1 MKCMYCGCLD
11 SKVID
16 SRLNDEGTSIRRRRE
31 CTNCGK
37 RYTTYETI
45 ELTPVMVVKRN
56 GCRQTFSIQKVKQ
69 GIVKACEKRPVSM
82 QQIDELAADIEK
94 RVANHLVQEI
104 KSSEIGEMIMDGLK
118 KIDDVAYV
126 RFAAV
131 HRQVKDINSWLSE
144 INDLVSK
151 REGENR

>member
-1 MKCMYCGCLD
+1 MKCIYCGCID

-16 SRLNDEGTSIRRRRE
+16 SRLNDDGTSIRRRRE
-31 CTNCGK
+31 CINCGK

-45 ELTPVMVVKRN
+45 ELTPVMVIKKN
-56 GCRQTFSIQKVKQ
+56 GCRQTFSVQKVKQ

-94 RVANHLVQEI
+94 RVANHLDQEVT
-104 KSSEIGEMIMDGLK
+104 SSEIGEMIMDGLK
-118 KIDDVAYV
+118 AIDEVAYV

-131 HRQVKDINSWLSE
+131 HRQFKDINSWLSE

-151 REGENR
+151 KKS

>member
-1 MKCMYCGCLD
+1 MKCIYCGCID

-16 SRLNDEGTSIRRRRE
+16 SRLNDDGTSIRRRRE
-31 CTNCGK
+31 CINCGK

-45 ELTPVMVVKRN
+45 ELTPVMVIKKN
-56 GCRQTFSIQKVKQ
+56 GCRQTFSVQKVKQ
-69 GIVKACEKRPVSM
+69 GIVKACEKHPVSM

-94 RVANHLVQEI
+94 RVANHLDQEVT
-104 KSSEIGEMIMDGLK
+104 SSEIGEMIMDGLK
-118 KIDDVAYV
+118 AIDEVAYV

-131 HRQVKDINSWLSE
+131 HRQFKDINSWLSE

-151 REGENR
+151 KKS

>member
-1 MKCMYCGCLD
+1 MKCIYCGCID

-16 SRLNDEGTSIRRRRE
+16 SRLNDDGTSIRRRRE
-31 CTNCGK
+31 CINCGK

-45 ELTPVMVVKRN
+45 ELTPVMVIKKN
-56 GCRQTFSIQKVKQ
+56 GCRQTFSVQKVKQ
-69 GIVKACEKRPVSM
+69 GIVKACEKRAVSM

-94 RVANHLVQEI
+94 RVANHLDQEVT
-104 KSSEIGEMIMDGLK
+104 SSEIGEMIMDGLK
-118 KIDDVAYV
+118 AIDEVAYV

-131 HRQVKDINSWLSE
+131 HRQFKDINSWLSE

-151 REGENR
+151 KKS

>member
-1 MKCMYCGCLD
+1 MKCIYCGCID

-16 SRLNDEGTSIRRRRE
+16 SRLNDDGTSIRRRRE
-31 CTNCGK
+31 CINCGK

-45 ELTPVMVVKRN
+45 ELTPVMVIKKN
-56 GCRQTFSIQKVKQ
+56 GCRQTFSLQKVKQ

-82 QQIDELAADIEK
+82 QQIDELAVDIEK
-94 RVANHLVQEI
+94 RVANHLDQEVT
-104 KSSEIGEMIMDGLK
+104 SSEIGEMIMDGLK
-118 KIDDVAYV
+118 AIDEVAYV

-131 HRQVKDINSWLSE
+131 HRQFKDINSWLSE

-151 REGENR
+151 KKS

>member
-1 MKCMYCGCLD
+1 MKCIYCGCID

-16 SRLNDEGTSIRRRRE
+16 SRLNDDGTSIRRRRE
-31 CTNCGK
+31 CINCGK

-45 ELTPVMVVKRN
+45 ELTPVMVIKKN
-56 GCRQTFSIQKVKQ
+56 GCRQTFSVQKVKQ

-82 QQIDELAADIEK
+82 QQIDGLAADIEK
-94 RVANHLVQEI
+94 RVANHLDQEVT
-104 KSSEIGEMIMDGLK
+104 SSEIGEMIMDGLK
-118 KIDDVAYV
+118 AIDEVAYV

-131 HRQVKDINSWLSE
+131 HRQFKDINSWLSE

-151 REGENR
+151 KKS

>member
-1 MKCMYCGCLD
+1 MKCIYCGCID

-16 SRLNDEGTSIRRRRE
+16 SRLNDDGTSIRRRRE
-31 CTNCGK
+31 CINCGK

-45 ELTPVMVVKRN
+45 ELTTVMVIKKN
-56 GCRQTFSIQKVKQ
+56 GCRQTFSVQKVKQ

-94 RVANHLVQEI
+94 RVANHLDQEVT
-104 KSSEIGEMIMDGLK
+104 SSEIGEMIMDGLK
-118 KIDDVAYV
+118 AIDEVAYV

-131 HRQVKDINSWLSE
+131 HRQFKDINSWLSE

-151 REGENR
+151 KKS

>member
-1 MKCMYCGCLD
+1 MKCIYCGCID

-16 SRLNDEGTSIRRRRE
+16 SRLNDDGTSIRRRRE
-31 CTNCGK
+31 CINCGK

-45 ELTPVMVVKRN
+45 ELTPVMVIKKN
-56 GCRQTFSIQKVKQ
+56 GCRQTFSVQKVKQ

-94 RVANHLVQEI
+94 RVANHLDQEVT
-104 KSSEIGEMIMDGLK
+104 SSEMIMDGLK
-118 KIDDVAYV
+118 AIDEVAYV

-131 HRQVKDINSWLSE
+131 HRQFKDINSWLSE

-151 REGENR
+151 KKS

>member
-1 MKCMYCGCLD
+1 MKCIYCGCID
-11 SKVID
+11 SRVID
-16 SRLNDEGTSIRRRRE
+16 SRLNDDGTSIRRRRE
-31 CTNCGK
+31 CINCGK

-45 ELTPVMVVKRN
+45 ELTPVMVIKKN
-56 GCRQTFSIQKVKQ
+56 GCRQTFSVQKVKQ

-94 RVANHLVQEI
+94 RVANHLDQEVT
-104 KSSEIGEMIMDGLK
+104 SSEIGEMIMDGLK
-118 KIDDVAYV
+118 AIDEVAYV

-131 HRQVKDINSWLSE
+131 HRQFKDINSWLSE

-151 REGENR
+151 KKS

>member
-1 MKCMYCGCLD
+1 MKCMFCGCID

-16 SRLNDEGTSIRRRRE
+16 SRLNDDGTSIRRRRE
-31 CTNCGK
+31 CINCGK

-45 ELTPVMVVKRN
+45 ELTPVMVIKKN
-56 GCRQTFSIQKVKQ
+56 GCRQTFSVQKVKQ

-82 QQIDELAADIEK
+82 QQIDELASDIEK
-94 RVANHLVQEI
+94 RVANHLDQEVT
-104 KSSEIGEMIMDGLK
+104 SSEIGEMIMDGLK
-118 KIDDVAYV
+118 QIDEVAYV

-131 HRQVKDINSWLSE
+131 HRQFKDINSWLSE

-151 REGENR
+151 RKS

>member
-1 MKCMYCGCLD
+1 MKCIYCGCID

-16 SRLNDEGTSIRRRRE
+16 SRLNDDGTSIRRRRE
-31 CTNCGK
+31 CINCGK

-45 ELTPVMVVKRN
+45 ELTPVMVIKKN
-56 GCRQTFSIQKVKQ
+56 GCRQTFSVQKVKQ

-94 RVANHLVQEI
+94 RVANHLDQEVT
-104 KSSEIGEMIMDGLK
+104 SSEIGEMIMDGLK
-118 KIDDVAYV
+118 AIDEVAYV

-131 HRQVKDINSWLSE
+131 HRQFKDINSWLSE
-144 INDLVSK
+144 INYLVSK
-151 REGENR
+151 KKS

>member
-1 MKCMYCGCLD
+1 MKCIYCGCID

-16 SRLNDEGTSIRRRRE
+16 SRLNDDGTSIRRRRE
-31 CTNCGK
+31 CINCGK

-45 ELTPVMVVKRN
+45 ELTPVMVIKKN
-56 GCRQTFSIQKVKQ
+56 GCRQTFSVQKVKQ

-94 RVANHLVQEI
+94 RVVNHLDQEVT
-104 KSSEIGEMIMDGLK
+104 SSEIGEMIMDGLK
-118 KIDDVAYV
+118 AIDEVAYV

-131 HRQVKDINSWLSE
+131 HRQFKDINSWLSE

-151 REGENR
+151 KKS

>member
-1 MKCMYCGCLD
+1 MKCIYCGCID

-16 SRLNDEGTSIRRRRE
+16 SRLNDDGTSIRRRRE
-31 CTNCGK
+31 FINCGK

-45 ELTPVMVVKRN
+45 ELTPVMVIKKN
-56 GCRQTFSIQKVKQ
+56 GCRQTFSVQKVKQ

-94 RVANHLVQEI
+94 RVANHLDQEVT
-104 KSSEIGEMIMDGLK
+104 SSEIGEMIMDGLK
-118 KIDDVAYV
+118 AIDEVAYV

-131 HRQVKDINSWLSE
+131 HRQFKDINSWLSE

-151 REGENR
+151 KKS

>member
-1 MKCMYCGCLD
+1 MKCIYCGCID

-16 SRLNDEGTSIRRRRE
+16 SRLNDDGTSIRRRRE
-31 CTNCGK
+31 CINCGK

-45 ELTPVMVVKRN
+45 ELTPVMVIKKN
-56 GCRQTFSIQKVKQ
+56 GCRQTFSVQKVKQ
-69 GIVKACEKRPVSM
+69 GIVKAGEKRPVAM

-94 RVANHLVQEI
+94 RVANHLDQEVT
-104 KSSEIGEMIMDGLK
+104 SSEIGEMIMDGLK
-118 KIDDVAYV
+118 AIDEVAYV

-131 HRQVKDINSWLSE
+131 HRQFKDINSWLSE

-151 REGENR
+151 KKS

>member
-1 MKCMYCGCLD
+1 MKCIYCGCID

-16 SRLNDEGTSIRRRRE
+16 SRLNDDGTSIRRRRE
-31 CTNCGK
+31 CINCGK

-45 ELTPVMVVKRN
+45 ELTPAMVIKKN
-56 GCRQTFSIQKVKQ
+56 GCRQTFSVQKVKQ

-94 RVANHLVQEI
+94 RVANHLDQEVT
-104 KSSEIGEMIMDGLK
+104 SSEIGEMIMDGLK
-118 KIDDVAYV
+118 AIDEVAYV

-131 HRQVKDINSWLSE
+131 HRQFKDINSWLSE

-151 REGENR
+151 KKS

>member
-1 MKCMYCGCLD
+1 MKCIYCGCID

-16 SRLNDEGTSIRRRRE
+16 SRLNDDGTSIRRRRE
-31 CTNCGK
+31 CINCGK

-45 ELTPVMVVKRN
+45 ELTPVMVIKKN
-56 GCRQTFSIQKVKQ
+56 GCRQTFSLQKVKQ

-94 RVANHLVQEI
+94 RVANHLDQEVT
-104 KSSEIGEMIMDGLK
+104 SSEIGEMIMDGLK
-118 KIDDVAYV
+118 AIDEVAYV

-131 HRQVKDINSWLSE
+131 HRQFKDINSWLSE

-151 REGENR
+151 KKS